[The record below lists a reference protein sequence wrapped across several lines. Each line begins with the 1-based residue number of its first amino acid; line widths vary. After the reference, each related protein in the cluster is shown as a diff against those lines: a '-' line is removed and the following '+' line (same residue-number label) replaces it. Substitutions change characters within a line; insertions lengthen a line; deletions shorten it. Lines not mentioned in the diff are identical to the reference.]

1 MEWTAVTVLAAIAGL
16 GVTVGGP
23 VVRLNSSITRLTALL
38 QAMERRLDALEAALA
53 AQQSKAARKPPP
65 PVDPRRGSRTA
76 AWPTT
81 RRACSCW
88 KRRDAEWKISGKT

>member
-23 VVRLNSSITRLTALL
+23 AVRLNSSITRLTALL

-53 AQQSKAARKPPP
+53 AQQSKAAESH
-65 PVDPRRGSRTA
+65 RRL
-76 AWPTT
+76 WT
-81 RRACSCW
+81 REEEQD
-88 KRRDAEWKISGKT
+88 RRLADHEARLQLLEGGR

>member
-1 MEWTAVTVLAAIAGL
+1 MEWTAVTVPAAIAGL

-53 AQQSKAARKPPP
+53 AQQSKAAESH
-65 PVDPRRGSRTA
+65 RRL
-76 AWPTT
+76 WT
-81 RRACSCW
+81 REEEQD
-88 KRRDAEWKISGKT
+88 RRLADHEARLQLLEGGR

>member
-38 QAMERRLDALEAALA
+38 QARERRLDALEAALA
-53 AQQSKAARKPPP
+53 AQQSKAAESH
-65 PVDPRRGSRTA
+65 RRL
-76 AWPTT
+76 WT
-81 RRACSCW
+81 REEEQD
-88 KRRDAEWKISGKT
+88 RRLADHEARLQLLEGGR

>member
-53 AQQSKAARKPPP
+53 AQRSKAAESH
-65 PVDPRRGSRTA
+65 RRL
-76 AWPTT
+76 WT
-81 RRACSCW
+81 REEEQD
-88 KRRDAEWKISGKT
+88 RRLADHEARLQLLEGGR

>member
-16 GVTVGGP
+16 GVTVGRP

-53 AQQSKAARKPPP
+53 AQQSKAAESH
-65 PVDPRRGSRTA
+65 RRL
-76 AWPTT
+76 WT
-81 RRACSCW
+81 REEEQD
-88 KRRDAEWKISGKT
+88 RRLADHEARLQLLEGGR

>member
-38 QAMERRLDALEAALA
+38 QAMERRLDVLEAALA
-53 AQQSKAARKPPP
+53 AQQSKAAESH
-65 PVDPRRGSRTA
+65 RRL
-76 AWPTT
+76 WT
-81 RRACSCW
+81 REEEQD
-88 KRRDAEWKISGKT
+88 RRLADHEARLQLLEGGR

>member
-23 VVRLNSSITRLTALL
+23 VLRLNSSITRLTALL

-53 AQQSKAARKPPP
+53 AQQSKAAESH
-65 PVDPRRGSRTA
+65 RRL
-76 AWPTT
+76 WT
-81 RRACSCW
+81 REEEQD
-88 KRRDAEWKISGKT
+88 RRLADHEARLQLLEGGR

>member
-38 QAMERRLDALEAALA
+38 QAMERRLDALA
-53 AQQSKAARKPPP
+53 AQQSKAAESH
-65 PVDPRRGSRTA
+65 RRL
-76 AWPTT
+76 WT
-81 RRACSCW
+81 REEEQD
-88 KRRDAEWKISGKT
+88 RRLADHEARLQLLEGGR

>member
-53 AQQSKAARKPPP
+53 AQQSKAAESH
-65 PVDPRRGSRTA
+65 RRL
-76 AWPTT
+76 WEHNEEQDNKLNDHE
-81 RRACSCW
+81 RRITILEH
-88 KRRDAEWKISGKT
+88 KKEDIR

>member
-16 GVTVGGP
+16 GATVGGP

-53 AQQSKAARKPPP
+53 AQQSKAAESH
-65 PVDPRRGSRTA
+65 RRL
-76 AWPTT
+76 WT
-81 RRACSCW
+81 REEEQD
-88 KRRDAEWKISGKT
+88 RRLADHEARLQLLEGGR

>member
-23 VVRLNSSITRLTALL
+23 VVRLNSNITRLTALL

-53 AQQSKAARKPPP
+53 AQQSKAAESH
-65 PVDPRRGSRTA
+65 RRL
-76 AWPTT
+76 WT
-81 RRACSCW
+81 REEEQD
-88 KRRDAEWKISGKT
+88 RRLADHEARLQLLEGGR

>member
-38 QAMERRLDALEAALA
+38 QAVERRLDALEAALA
-53 AQQSKAARKPPP
+53 AQQSKAAESH
-65 PVDPRRGSRTA
+65 RRL
-76 AWPTT
+76 WT
-81 RRACSCW
+81 REEEQD
-88 KRRDAEWKISGKT
+88 RRLADHEARLQLLEGGR